1 MLLPEQVLFGYCYTR
16 FILPIIK
23 FLTTLHIL
31 NIKAVF
37 HIAAFQWRIQGRGPG
52 GPLPPPPLFL
62 DQTEA
67 QRAAKNLFFLRPP
80 PPPTFLSE
88 GLDLPLHLAPSTR
101 PRTFLKPHPF
111 LPGLVWM
118 WPNGLNQFRERFQKD
133 EVLERYI
140 NRYIFYFVSQRG
152 FTQTI

>member
-16 FILPIIK
+16 FILSIIK

-37 HIAAFQWRIQGRGPG
+37 HIAAFQWRIQHS
-52 GPLPPPPLFL
+52 PPLFL

>member
-16 FILPIIK
+16 FILSIIK

-37 HIAAFQWRIQGRGPG
+37 HIAAFQWRIQHS
-52 GPLPPPPLFL
+52 PPLFL
-62 DQTEA
+62 DQTKA
-67 QRAAKNLFFLRPP
+67 QRAAKKLFFLRPP